1 MKGVWVTIET
11 CFNSSRPLVLVL
23 KVIKTVAAVAVGAEL
38 TVGKTLAVA
47 ACKQTNTH
55 INK

>member
-1 MKGVWVTIET
+1 
-11 CFNSSRPLVLVL
+11 VL